1 MTESSSAAE
10 AAARLAAALADR
22 YTIERELGHGGMA
35 TVYLA
40 MDVKYHRPV
49 AIKVLT
55 PSLAAAL
62 GPERFLREIETTA
75 NLRHPNIVPL
85 YESGEADGLL
95 FYVMPY
101 VEGETLRDR
110 LNRQKQLPIEDALR
124 FAREVADALSY
135 AHGRHV
141 VHRDIK
147 PENILLE
154 SGHAVVTDFGIAR
167 AVDAAASQRLTEAGL
182 ALGTPGYMSPEQ
194 AAGEA
199 ALDPRSDIY
208 ALACVLYEMLA
219 GQPPFTGPTAE
230 SVIRQHIGAD
240 PPRVTQLRPTVTAE
254 MTATL
259 HRALAKTPAD
269 RFDTVAQFADALQGS
284 PRAPV
289 AAERRPALRLGIIAV
304 GIALGT
310 AAIVLLLQGRPGHA
324 SLPLVGRTVQVTREP
339 GLELDPAIS
348 PDAKFVAYA
357 AGPVTHMQI
366 VVRQV
371 AGGRTVQLTSDSGGN
386 NRWPR
391 WSPDGAQIAYQAAD
405 GIYIVPALGGAPRL
419 VTHSPSG
426 AFTLGADNTPLLGLT
441 WSPDGRRIA
450 FAGNTISMRKIFIV
464 DVATGGVTTLP
475 APVEAHSPA
484 WSPDGRRIAVTS
496 GNAKFIFG
504 GVHFA
509 NVGTSSL
516 WVIPMDGGPLVPV
529 TDAANL
535 NLSPQWAPDGRALL
549 FVSDRGGSRD
559 IYRVPVARNGA
570 PDGVPERVTTGLGAQ
585 TITLSSDGRHLAY
598 AQLRS
603 TANIWSLPVP
613 RTGPVSAANALA
625 LTTGNQI
632 IESMDVT
639 RDGKWLVFDSDRNG
653 RQQIYTQRVAG
664 GEPTQLTTDSLSD
677 FSPAWSPD
685 GRRIAFHMLRNGTR
699 DVYTMNADGTDRQ
712 QRTQGIPQ
720 ALAPTWLSA
729 DTLVIQLNNNG
740 SDTLGVVPVTG
751 MPAVRRLP
759 LGVLGDLV
767 VATPVRR
774 EIAFHSPDGIRT
786 IGAAGGQ
793 SRAVTNNTADAAEAY
808 ASTWSPDASV
818 LYYQALSATGWVIRA
833 VPAGGGTSR
842 ILIRF
847 DDPAHQPSPYGFST
861 DGHTFFFT
869 LGSHESDVWAMELV
883 RQ

>member
-1 MTESSSAAE
+1 VTQESFD
-10 AAARLAAALADR
+10 RFAAALADR
-22 YTIERELGHGGMA
+22 YTIERELGQGGMA

-40 MDVKYHRPV
+40 MDLKYHRQV

-75 NLRHPNIVPL
+75 NLRHPHIVPL
-85 YESGEADGLL
+85 YDSGDADGLL
-95 FYVMPY
+95 FYVMPF
-101 VEGETLRDR
+101 VEGESLRER
-110 LNRQKQLPIEDALR
+110 LNRQKQLPIEDALQ

-135 AHGRHV
+135 AHGRQI

-147 PENILLE
+147 PENIMLE
-154 SGHAVVTDFGIAR
+154 SGHAVVMDFGIAR
-167 AVDAAASQRLTEAGL
+167 AIDVAAGPRLTETGL
-182 ALGTPGYMSPEQ
+182 ALGTPAYMSPEQ
-194 AAGEA
+194 AAGETR
-199 ALDPRSDIY
+199 LDARSDIY

-219 GQPPFTGPTAE
+219 GQPPFTGPTVE
-230 SVIRQHIGAD
+230 SVVRQHIGAD
-240 PPRVTQLRPTVTAE
+240 PPPVTQLRPAVTADL
-254 MTATL
+254 TAAL
-259 HRALAKTPAD
+259 HRALAKTSAD
-269 RFDTVAQFADALQGS
+269 RFNTVAEFAAALQSS
-284 PRAPV
+284 PRASV
-289 AAERRPALRLGIIAV
+289 VVERRRTLRLGMAAM
-304 GIALGT
+304 GIVLGT
-310 AAIVLLLQGRPGHA
+310 AAVVLLRGRIGHG
-324 SLPLVGRTVQVTREP
+324 SPPLVGRTAQVTREP

-348 PDAKFVAYA
+348 PDAQFVAYA

-366 VVRQV
+366 FVRQV
-371 AGGRTVQLTSDSGGN
+371 AGGRTVQLTADSGGN

-391 WSPDGAQIAYQAAD
+391 WSPDGSRIAYQTAD
-405 GIYIVPALGGAPRL
+405 GIYIVPALGGAPRV

-441 WSPDGRRIA
+441 WSPDGLRIA
-450 FAGNTISMRKIFIV
+450 FAGNTVSMRKLFIV
-464 DVATGGVTTLP
+464 DVASGGVTTLP
-475 APVEAHSPA
+475 APDEVHSPA

-516 WVIPMDGGPLVPV
+516 WVIPIDGGPPVPV

-535 NLSPQWAPDGRALL
+535 NLSPQWTPDGRALL

-559 IYRVPVARNGA
+559 IYRVPVAHNGA
-570 PDGVPERVTTGLGAQ
+570 ADGVPVRVTTGLGAQ
-585 TITLSSDGRHLAY
+585 TITLSNDGRHLAY

-603 TANIWSLPVP
+603 AANIWSLPVP

-625 LTTGNQI
+625 LTTGDQI

-639 RDGKWLVFDSDRNG
+639 RDGGWLVFDSDRSG
-653 RQQIYTQRVAG
+653 RQQIYKQRVAG
-664 GEPTQLTTDSLSD
+664 GEPILLTTDSLSD

-685 GRRIAFHMLRNGTR
+685 GRRIAFHTLRNGTR

-720 ALAPTWLSA
+720 ALAPAWLSA

-740 SDTLGVVPVTG
+740 SDTLGVVPVGTS
-751 MPAVRRLP
+751 PAIRRLP

-786 IGAAGGQ
+786 ISAAGGP
-793 SRAVTNNTADAAEAY
+793 SRAVTNNTADGTEAY

-818 LYYQALSATGWVIRA
+818 LYYQALSANGWVIRA
-833 VPAGGGTSR
+833 VAWGGGASR
-842 ILIRF
+842 VLIRF
-847 DDPAHQPSPYGFST
+847 DDPAHQPAPYGFCT
-861 DGHTFFFT
+861 DGHTFYLT
-869 LGSHESDVWAMELV
+869 LGSHESDVWVMELV

>member
-1 MTESSSAAE
+1 MTRASGAAW
-10 AAARLAAALADR
+10 AMTDRLAAALADR
-22 YTIERELGHGGMA
+22 YTIERELGAGGMA

-40 MDVKYHRPV
+40 MDVKYHRQV

-55 PSLAAAL
+55 PSVAAAL

-75 NLRHPNIVPL
+75 NLRHPHIVPL

-95 FYVMPY
+95 FYVMPF
-101 VEGETLRDR
+101 VDGETLRAR
-110 LNRQKQLPIEDALR
+110 LDRQKQLPIEDALR
-124 FAREVADALSY
+124 FVTEVADALSY
-135 AHGRHV
+135 AHGRQV

-167 AVDAAASQRLTEAGL
+167 AIDAAAGSRLTEAGL
-182 ALGTPGYMSPEQ
+182 ALGTPAYMSPEQ
-194 AAGEA
+194 AAGEVE
-199 ALDPRSDIY
+199 LDARSDIY

-230 SVIRQHIGAD
+230 SVVRQHIGAD
-240 PPRVTQLRPTVTAE
+240 PPPVTQLRPAVTAGI
-254 MTATL
+254 TATL

-269 RFDTVAQFADALQGS
+269 RFNTVAQFAEALQVS
-284 PRAPV
+284 PGASV
-289 AAERRPALRLGIIAV
+289 AAKRRPALRLGIMAM

-310 AAIVLLLQGRPGHA
+310 VAILLLLRGRPGHA
-324 SLPLVGRTVQVTREP
+324 SLLVARTAQVTREP
-339 GLELDPAIS
+339 GLELDPAVS

-366 VVRQV
+366 FVRQV
-371 AGGRTVQLTSDSGGN
+371 AGGRTVQLTADSAGN
-386 NRWPR
+386 SRWPR
-391 WSPDGAQIAYQAAD
+391 WSPDGARIAYQAAD

-441 WSPDGRRIA
+441 WSPDGRHIA

-464 DVATGGVTTLP
+464 DVASGGVTTLP
-475 APVEAHSPA
+475 APDEVHSPA
-484 WSPDGRRIAVTS
+484 WSPDGRGIAVTS

-516 WVIPMDGGPLVPV
+516 WVIPIDGGPPVPV

-535 NLSPQWAPDGRALL
+535 NLSPQWTPDGRALL

-559 IYRVPVARNGA
+559 IYRIPVARSGA
-570 PDGVPERVTTGLGAQ
+570 PAGGPERVTTGLGAQ
-585 TITLSSDGRHLAY
+585 TITLSDDGHHLAY

-613 RTGPVSAANALA
+613 RTGPVSAVNAVA
-625 LTTGNQI
+625 LTTGDQI

-639 RDGKWLVFDSDRNG
+639 KDGKWLVFDSDRNG

-664 GEPTQLTTDSLSD
+664 GEPIQLTTDSLSD

-685 GRRIAFHMLRNGTR
+685 GRRIAFHTLRNGTR

-729 DTLVIQLNNNG
+729 DTLVIQLSNDG
-740 SDTLGVVPVTG
+740 SDNLGVVPVST

-774 EIAFHSPDGIRT
+774 EIAFHSSDGIRT
-786 IGAAGGQ
+786 VSAAGGP
-793 SRAVTNNTADAAEAY
+793 SRAVTHNTADGAEAY

-833 VPAGGGTSR
+833 VPGGGGVSR

-847 DDPAHQPSPYGFST
+847 DDPAHQPSPYGFCT
-861 DGHTFFFT
+861 DGHTFYLT
-869 LGSHESDVWAMELV
+869 LGSHESDVWVMELV
-883 RQ
+883 R